1 MNFRNFAAIRRA
13 VLLGVAALALA
24 ACTET
29 YSGAPKELR
38 PVPAK
43 LVSEMKSQGM
53 SVTSPILVRL
63 FKEESKLEIW
73 KQLPSGKY
81 AIVKTYDICKWS
93 GVLGPKIKEGDR
105 QAPEGFYTVTPA
117 QMNPNSS
124 YYLSFNIGYP
134 NTFDRAHGRTGTHI
148 MVHGACSSSGCYS
161 MTDEDAGEIFAL
173 ARDAFKGGQRQFQI
187 QAYPFRMTPENL
199 ARHRGD
205 PNMDFWLNLKEGYD
219 HFEVTRQ
226 VPTVDVCDK
235 RYVFNADAGGKTFNP
250 TGACP
255 AYVVPE
261 WITTAVSTKQAS
273 DSAKIAALSGKL
285 EKNATQLATTQQ
297 KVADQLA
304 AEQAAASAEAARK
317 PLLNRV
323 FGKGKNADGATDA
336 TETATITAEPVEPAP
351 AAAAPAPA
359 PAAAPPARAAAAPA
373 PAPAPAPKP
382 VATAPAPVPVASEPV
397 PTAAPAP
404 AEPARRLASDFD
416 WPEDDAPAPSATT
429 TTSNKFLPTGL
440 DVPPPTAN

>member
-1 MNFRNFAAIRRA
+1 MKFSNFAAIRRA
-13 VLLGVAALALA
+13 VLVGVAGLALA
-24 ACTET
+24 ACSE
-29 YSGAPKELR
+29 SASNMPKEMR
-38 PVPAK
+38 PVSQK

-53 SVTSPILVRL
+53 NETSPILVRL

-73 KQLPSGKY
+73 KQMPSGKY
-81 AIVKTYDICKWS
+81 ALLKTYDICKWS
-93 GVLGPKIKEGDR
+93 GVLGPKVKEGDR

-134 NTFDRAHGRTGTHI
+134 NTYDRAYGRTGTHI
-148 MVHGACSSSGCYS
+148 MVHGACSSAGCYS

-187 QAYPFRMTPENL
+187 QAYPFRMTPDNL

-205 PNMDFWLNLKEGYD
+205 PNTDFWLNLKEGYD

-226 VPTVDVCDK
+226 VPSVEVCDK
-235 RYVFNADAGGKTFNP
+235 RYVFNADAGGKAFNP

-261 WITTAVSTKQAS
+261 WIVTAVAAKQVADNARAAAIGGKMEKSAS
-273 DSAKIAALSGKL
+273 QIAAQ
-285 EKNATQLATTQQ
+285 EQ
-297 KVADQLA
+297 KVADQIA
-304 AEQAAASAEAARK
+304 ADQAAAADEAARK
-317 PLLNRV
+317 PLLGRV
-323 FGKGKNADGATDA
+323 FGKNKDAATEPDT
-336 TETATITAEPVEPAP
+336 TETATVTVEPAP
-351 AAAAPAPA
+351 AAAEPPPAQAAAPKPAPA
-359 PAAAPPARAAAAPA
+359 PKPVAAAPA
-373 PAPAPAPKP
+373 PAPAPAAAAA
-382 VATAPAPVPVASEPV
+382 VEPV
-397 PTAAPAP
+397 PTTAP

-416 WPEDDAPAPSATT
+416 WPDENVTAGTT
-429 TTSNKFLPTGL
+429 TFLPSGL

>member
-13 VLLGVAALALA
+13 VLMGAAALALA
-24 ACTET
+24 ACTEAT
-29 YSGAPKELR
+29 SNIPKEMR
-38 PVPAK
+38 PVSPK
-43 LVSEMKSQGM
+43 LVSEMKSHGM

-73 KQLPSGKY
+73 KQLPSGQY
-81 AIVKTYDICKWS
+81 ALLKTYDICKWS

-134 NTFDRAHGRTGTHI
+134 NTYDRAYGRTGTHI
-148 MVHGACSSSGCYS
+148 MVHGACSSAGCYS

-187 QAYPFRMTPENL
+187 QAYPFRLTPENL

-205 PNMDFWLNLKEGYD
+205 PNMDFWMNLKDGYD
-219 HFEVTRQ
+219 AFEVTRQ
-226 VPTVDVCDK
+226 APTVEVCEK
-235 RYVFNADAGGKTFNP
+235 RYVFNADAGGKSFNP

-255 AYVVPE
+255 AYTVPA
-261 WITTAVSTKQAS
+261 WIATAVTAKQAS
-273 DSAKIAALSGKL
+273 DNQKIAALSNKL
-285 EKNATQLATTQQ
+285 ERDANQLAAQTQ

-304 AEQAAASAEAARK
+304 AEQAASAAESERT
-317 PLLNRV
+317 PLLKRV
-323 FGKGKNADGATDA
+323 FGKNKGDGSEPEPDA
-336 TETATITAEPVEPAP
+336 TETATVNTAPPAP
-351 AAAAPAPA
+351 QAAAPAPA
-359 PAAAPPARAAAAPA
+359 PKPQAAAAPPAPQPA
-373 PAPAPAPKP
+373 PAPAPA
-382 VATAPAPVPVASEPV
+382 ATAATEPAPAPSSTTEP
-397 PTAAPAP
+397 T
-404 AEPARRLASDFD
+404 RRVASDFD
-416 WPEDDAPAPSATT
+416 WPEEDVATSTGSGGT
-429 TTSNKFLPTGL
+429 TFLPTGL